1 MEKLTKDL
9 SNIIIDEVKEI
20 NEKVRGLN
28 FLELLKTK
36 LIENLLKI
44 IKDQKF
50 PLEKIINYEQ
60 EIEESGRTI
69 KVLINY
75 YIKTTSITK
84 KIIERDTLI
93 LFFNDNSNLDIY
105 KDEKNY
111 ISLVLFKNTGIALP
125 KDTIINAKFNKNLL
139 LIEIINKD
147 IDSILTK

>member
-93 LFFNDNSNLDIY
+93 LLFNDNSNLDIY